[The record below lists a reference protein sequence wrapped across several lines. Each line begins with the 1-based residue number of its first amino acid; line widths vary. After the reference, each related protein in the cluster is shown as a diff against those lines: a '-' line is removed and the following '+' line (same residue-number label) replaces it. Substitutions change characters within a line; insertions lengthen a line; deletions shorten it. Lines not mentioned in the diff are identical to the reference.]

1 MSTQT
6 KPRKRAPLSTAQ
18 LEKRQVLTQTFPST
32 GKVRVSQCAAFLGIG
47 ESTFW
52 SLVKAGRIEQPMR
65 FGKRLSV
72 WDAAYIQRLAKQGI
86 PHSLGE

>member
-1 MSTQT
+1 MNTRT
-6 KPRKRAPLSTAQ
+6 EPRKRAPLSSAQ
-18 LEKRQVLTQTFPST
+18 LEKRQILTQTFPTT

-52 SLVKAGRIEQPMR
+52 SLVKVGRIEQPMR

-86 PHSLGE
+86 PPILGE